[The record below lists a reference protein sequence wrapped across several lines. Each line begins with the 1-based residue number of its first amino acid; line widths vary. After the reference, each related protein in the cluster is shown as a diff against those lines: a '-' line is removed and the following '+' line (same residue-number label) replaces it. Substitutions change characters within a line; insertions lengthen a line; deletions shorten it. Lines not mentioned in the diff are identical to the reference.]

1 MVGILPLLSQRSV
14 QAQFLKPMLVALGSA
29 VGFAIFIS
37 LFLVPAMYVI
47 GAEVKRIFAWTWGGQ
62 PFRHIGDGYSGH
74 VTIDEEELIGTSG
87 SSGSP
92 PMAPAE

>member
-1 MVGILPLLSQRSV
+1 V
-14 QAQFLKPMLVALGSA
+14 
-29 VGFAIFIS
+29 
-37 LFLVPAMYVI
+37 
-47 GAEVKRIFAWTWGGQ
+47 FAWTWGGQ

-87 SSGSP
+87 GHDSDSGSP